1 MQAHWEFRHNI
12 IALKYQAIMSKNAIK
27 DMLNIVATLQAHPFY
42 ADLDIMSQV
51 SDCQDKLYLSSYI
64 FRKVQDITFN

>member
-1 MQAHWEFRHNI
+1 MQAHWEFKQNI
-12 IALKYQAIMSKNAIK
+12 ITLKYQAIMSKNAIK

-42 ADLDIMSQV
+42 ADQDIMSQV
-51 SDCQDKLYLSSYI
+51 SDCQNKLYLSSYI